1 MCRRAASETR
11 APPSYSR
18 SGAELS
24 RRRYLPRRDH
34 GTSGRVVTI
43 GPVPDLPTLPASVAT
58 ILRVALIVVAALAAY
73 VVLRKGV
80 DVGVRGVMERRAA
93 EETDTETPPHELER
107 RVNTIARLA
116 VRIGLVIIVT
126 IAVLMALDEFG
137 VEIGPAVAGLGV
149 VGIAVGFGAQTLIRD
164 WLAGIFI
171 VLENQYSEGDVV
183 RIAGVDGVVEA
194 FSLRR
199 TTLRDLDGTVHTVP
213 NGQITV
219 ASNMTR
225 LWARVNLDVS
235 VAYDTDIDRATAIIN
250 GVGEELQADADW
262 GPRLLEAPTVVR
274 VNALADS
281 SVALKVLGQVR
292 AAEQWAVA
300 GELRKRILAAFARE
314 GVEIPFPH
322 QVIVTRA
329 AGSGLPTAM
338 GGEPANAEPDAGAE
352 PGADAEANETEGDPT
367 APVGPEP

>member
-1 MCRRAASETR
+1 M
-11 APPSYSR
+11 
-18 SGAELS
+18 L
-24 RRRYLPRRDH
+24 
-34 GTSGRVVTI
+34 
-43 GPVPDLPTLPASVAT
+43 DLPALPDSVET
-58 ILRVALIVVAALAAY
+58 ILRVALISIAALVAY
-73 VVLRKGV
+73 LVLRKGV
-80 DVGVRGVMERRAA
+80 EVGVRGVMERRAVEA
-93 EETDTETPPHELER
+93 ADAGGPAAQPLELER
-107 RVNTIARLA
+107 RVSTIARLA
-116 VRIGLVIIVT
+116 VRIGSVIIAT

-137 VEIGPAVAGLGV
+137 VEIGPAIAGLGV

-235 VAYDTDIDRATAIIN
+235 VGYDTDIDRATEIIN
-250 GVGEELQADADW
+250 RVGEELQTDPDW
-262 GPRLLEAPTVVR
+262 APRLLEPPSVVR

-300 GELRKRILAAFARE
+300 GELRKRILAAFSRE
-314 GVEIPFPH
+314 GLAAPFPH
-322 QVIVTRA
+322 QVIVTRGPASVAPTDRA
-329 AGSGLPTAM
+329 AEESADQ
-338 GGEPANAEPDAGAE
+338 EP
-352 PGADAEANETEGDPT
+352 DPT
-367 APVGPEP
+367 APVGP